1 MFLRASVLRRQQDMA
16 TLPMRVEL
24 HQIPARI
31 TIAQSGEDGLV
42 RLTWVK
48 PHPDGR
54 TRFCALKFDM
64 PAEFSMRAH
73 QIMTRSVISVTPD
86 TSIVEAANIMLKRHV
101 SGLTVVDEAGR
112 LVGVVSEGD
121 FIRRSEI
128 GTGRKRGR
136 WLRFILGPG
145 TSASDFVQEHGRKV
159 AEVMTPSPVTIT
171 EDTALAEIV
180 DLMER
185 NNVKR
190 LPVVRGDMV
199 VGIVSRANLLQ
210 AVAGLARDVPDPTA
224 DDDHIRSRII
234 DAMEKNDWC
243 PFGLN
248 VIVRD
253 GIVHLSGVITEER
266 ARQAAV
272 VAAET
277 VEGVKKVHD
286 HLCWVDTMSGVYLN
300 SPEDD
305 DLAKAS

>member
-1 MFLRASVLRRQQDMA
+1 
-16 TLPMRVEL
+16 
-24 HQIPARI
+24 
-31 TIAQSGEDGLV
+31 
-42 RLTWVK
+42 
-48 PHPDGR
+48 
-54 TRFCALKFDM
+54 
-64 PAEFSMRAH
+64 MRAH

-86 TSIVEAANIMLKRHV
+86 TSIVEAANIMLKHHV
-101 SGLTVVDEAGR
+101 SGLTVVDDTGK

-136 WLRFILGPG
+136 WLQFILGPV
-145 TSASDFVQEHGRKV
+145 TTARDFVHEHGRRV
-159 AEVMTPSPVTIT
+159 SEVMTASPVTIT

-190 LPVVRGDMV
+190 LPVVRGDNV

-210 AVAGLARDVPDPTA
+210 AVAGLAREVPDPTA
-224 DDDHIRSRII
+224 DDDHIRGRII
-234 DAMEKNDWC
+234 AAMEKNDWC

-253 GIVHLSGVITEER
+253 GIAHLSGVITEER

-272 VAAET
+272 VVAEN
-277 VEGVKKVHD
+277 VQGVKKVHD